1 MLGLTLHS
9 AVLRLALVA
18 SLATVT
24 AVADDEPAGRTA
36 TLEPATITV
45 IAPAE
50 ALSHVGEEC
59 TVEFVV
65 AAGRKLDDKEVCFLN
80 SLKDHR
86 DTGNFT
92 TVIFRAGLARFTADG
107 VADPAAEFLG
117 KTIRVSG
124 TVAERSGQAQI
135 VVESPDQIEVVEP
148 AEPAEPAEPVNSDAQ
163 DRSSP
168 AA

>member
-1 MLGLTLHS
+1 MPGLTLPP

-18 SLATVT
+18 SLAAVT

-36 TLEPATITV
+36 TLERAAPTA
-45 IAPAE
+45 IAPQE

-65 AAGRKLDDKEVCFLN
+65 ENGRKLDEKNVCFLN

-86 DTGNFT
+86 EKGNFT
-92 TVIFRAGLARFTADG
+92 AVIFRDALARFAADG
-107 VADPAAEFLG
+107 VDNPADEFMG

-124 TVAERSGQAQI
+124 LIAERGGQAQI
-135 VVESPDQIEVVEP
+135 VIESPTQIEVIE
-148 AEPAEPAEPVNSDAQ
+148 AAEPVSPDAQ
-163 DRSSP
+163 DR
-168 AA
+168 